1 MRQASRQAY
10 DMTYDCCSVLKHVH
24 NNRKSCRG
32 PVVSRCRMRQ
42 TSYRVNRPL
51 GWQPTEKQYWS
62 HVYAP
67 VNPDKGG
74 MYRKRCYVPR
84 GYSEEIRG
92 LLCRIRRYGS
102 SAKEQS
108 DFFPRISGSPSK
120 NKFLQRSNVTLI
132 YITGSVKIT
141 EKELVEQVISV
152 VSGTLQILTFLSV
165 ASNARNARSNAER
178 NGEAES
184 CWSRVNNCRAFSVT
198 SNARNTRSNAE
209 RNDEAKSCR
218 SRVNNCQEPSKDRI
232 IKIYTP
238 NKTLDSD
245 WTRVE
250 HFSDPILL
258 CTVPKWKQNGRQ

>member
-1 MRQASRQAY
+1 M
-10 DMTYDCCSVLKHVH
+10 LKEKEAEVTPLLSNSFCNDLLGSIYTVRFLSHA
-24 NNRKSCRG
+24 
-32 PVVSRCRMRQ
+32 
-42 TSYRVNRPL
+42 TSFM
-51 GWQPTEKQYWS
+51 GDSW
-62 HVYAP
+62 
-67 VNPDKGG
+67 DFCKGAIG
-74 MYRKRCYVPR
+74 
-84 GYSEEIRG
+84 
-92 LLCRIRRYGS
+92 
-102 SAKEQS
+102 
-108 DFFPRISGSPSK
+108 FFPRISGSPSK

-152 VSGTLQILTFLSV
+152 GSGTLQILTFLSV

-184 CWSRVNNCRAFSVT
+184 CWSRVNNCQALSVT

-258 CTVPKWKQNGRQ
+258 CTVPFTLP